1 MFGKDKLI
9 EIEIISETLGQSF
22 LAGMMMGSEMKS
34 PTKENCPLQTEALS
48 LDKDKTTEPTTFS
61 FQPKD
66 FRTLAIPGPGP
77 LAVRDFKVE
86 MERVSPVENPLPFR
100 VVCFGFP
107 IVL

>member
-1 MFGKDKLI
+1 M
-9 EIEIISETLGQSF
+9 EIISETLGQSF
-22 LAGMMMGSEMKS
+22 LAGMMMGSERKS

-48 LDKDKTTEPTTFS
+48 LDKDKTTEPTIFS

-66 FRTLAIPGPGP
+66 FRTLAVPGPGP
-77 LAVRDFKVE
+77 SVVRDFTEEVV
-86 MERVSPVENPLPFR
+86 RVSPVEKPLPLR